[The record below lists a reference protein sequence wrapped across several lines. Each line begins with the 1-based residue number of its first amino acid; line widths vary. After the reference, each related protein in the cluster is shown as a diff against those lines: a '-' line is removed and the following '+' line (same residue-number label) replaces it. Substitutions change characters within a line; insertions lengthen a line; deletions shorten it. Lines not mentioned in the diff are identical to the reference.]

1 MRIETTDPE
10 IAKGWYWGPWNSDL
24 DISVG
29 FANTGVDEP
38 HLHRRMTEI
47 YLIAR
52 GTAEMRVEGET
63 VRLSAGQVLAVE
75 PGEAHTFLSS
85 SPDHLHFV
93 LQVPGL
99 QGEAARADKVPV
111 PRARLGL

>member
-1 MRIETTDPE
+1 MRVATTDLS
-10 IAKGWYWGPWNSDL
+10 IAKGWYWGPWNSSL
-24 DISVG
+24 GISVG

-52 GTAEMRVEGET
+52 GTTWMRVETET
-63 VRLSAGQVLAVE
+63 VMLSEGQVIAIE

-85 SPDHLHFV
+85 PPDHFHFV
-93 LQVPGL
+93 IHTPGL
-99 QGEAARADKVPV
+99 ESDAARADKVAV
-111 PRARLGL
+111 PRSRLGL

>member
-1 MRIETTDPE
+1 LRIGTTDPDV
-10 IAKGWYWGPWNSDL
+10 AKGWYWGPWNADL
-24 DISVG
+24 GISVG

-47 YLIAR
+47 YLIAC
-52 GTAEMRVEGET
+52 GTAEMRVEAET
-63 VRLSAGQVLAVE
+63 VRLTAGQVITVE

-85 SPDHLHFV
+85 SDDHFHFV

-99 QGEAARADKVPV
+99 EGEEARADKVSV
-111 PRARLGL
+111 SRDRLGL